1 MVHTSQVN
9 NLRFSGIRNFPK
21 APRVTGG
28 LAEIQTQA
36 CGIGKPGLLTTVLTA
51 I

>member
-1 MVHTSQVN
+1 MAHTSQVN
-9 NLRFSGIRNFPK
+9 NLRFRGLRNFPK
-21 APRVTGG
+21 APRVAAG
-28 LAEIQTQA
+28 LTEIQTPA